1 MVNNCTSACTF
12 TDVNLQESLA
22 LLTMLRTRLHVKET
36 INILNVF
43 FLSRSEKVRQIFVL
57 FIYISLYCVTNENL
71 CCNVLEDTL
80 AEAEFRGAIT
90 ILEDSGFGKVCSLRI
105 PRTANLVTVFVKK
118 DPDFITW
125 PNNLCTQAEFRQRY
139 HLSSHRSI
147 THVIKT

>member
-80 AEAEFRGAIT
+80 LYLPKKSCMFRSFCHVSDANVGRYQIF
-90 ILEDSGFGKVCSLRI
+90 DSLQSLPRGGFV
-105 PRTANLVTVFVKK
+105 PV
-118 DPDFITW
+118 
-125 PNNLCTQAEFRQRY
+125 
-139 HLSSHRSI
+139 HRFTSE
-147 THVIKT
+147 